1 MPDLAGI
8 MRRLA
13 DEIEKE
19 EKGDAS
25 KATDERIAKL
35 EAQLATAKKK
45 EPAAVDE
52 ALEEITDEELELI
65 KAHRASL
72 VAKPKPEPEAEPE
85 AKPTAGK
92 TRPGRVKGNAYQWT
106 VTEKGQVQKT
116 DIAHIYSGE
125 SEPEEVPI
133 PEQEAEA
140 DAA

>member
-1 MPDLAGI
+1 MADLAGI

-72 VAKPKPEPEAEPE
+72 VAKPKTETKEETKE
-85 AKPTAGK
+85 ETTAVK
-92 TRPGRVKGNAYQWT
+92 TRPGRKKGQAYQWT
-106 VTEKGQVQKT
+106 VTDKGQVQKT

-125 SEPEEVPI
+125 DEESEVPV
-133 PEQEAEA
+133 PGDEAEE
-140 DAA
+140 AA

>member
-1 MPDLAGI
+1 MTDLAGI

-19 EKGDAS
+19 ESGDAS
-25 KATDERIAKL
+25 KATEDRITAL
-35 EAQLATAKKK
+35 EAQLKAAKKR
-45 EPAAVDE
+45 EPAAVED
-52 ALEEITDEELELI
+52 ALEEISDEELELI

-72 VAKPKPEPEAEPE
+72 VAPPPVPPVVAVPDP
-85 AKPTAGK
+85 AVK

-106 VTEKGQVQKT
+106 VTEKGKVQKT

-125 SEPEEVPI
+125 SEPDEVPI
-133 PEQEAEA
+133 PDEED